1 MSIYRCIQPEY
12 VRHFQ
17 CDGNACDAR
26 CCRGWNVQL
35 DSKALARFHEAP
47 EALRHEILPHLGKNE
62 VTGLPEIVR
71 ETDACPFLGPDLLCS
86 LQKRCGE
93 GFLADVCAE
102 YPRCTTQFPDLLERT
117 LCMTCPVAARLA
129 LLGKEPMQF
138 EECELQTERETY
150 FQQADDGKSIQSL
163 HFFDLQRTGIRIL
176 QDRSRSMPD
185 RFARLEDCLAEAE
198 RLLADGKGGQISRLA
213 DELSQKEDLREEPLS
228 FSKRLPTVLQVFSGM
243 IEKSVD
249 DDPLTQEFLGCISRV
264 LLPDN
269 ISQKEL
275 ALRWENLYKDYAQEV
290 LGIYGHILENYFVNE
305 YFSAL
310 YPCATLG
317 SFAHNARILAMLYYI
332 SELLLLCRSAE
343 KGSISEKDILSILR
357 WLAIRTN
364 HFVGYIAML
373 SELLNSIEKTPM

>member
-17 CDGNACDAR
+17 CDGKACDAR

-35 DSKALARFHEAP
+35 DSNALARFQKAP
-47 EALRHEILPHLGKNE
+47 EGLRQEILPHLGKNE

-129 LLGKEPMQF
+129 LLSEAPMQF

-150 FQQADDGKSIQSL
+150 FQQADDEKSIQSL
-163 HFFDLQRTGIRIL
+163 HFFDLQRAGIRIL

-185 RFARLEDCLAEAE
+185 RFARLEHCLAEAE
-198 RLLADGKGGQISRLA
+198 RLLADGKGEQISGLA
-213 DELSQKEDLREEPLS
+213 DETSHKNDLREPPPS
-228 FSKRLPTVLQVFSGM
+228 FSNRLPTVLQVLSGM
-243 IEKSVD
+243 IGKSVD
-249 DDPLTQEFLGCISRV
+249 DDPLTQEFLSCISRI
-264 LLPDN
+264 LLPDD
-269 ISQKEL
+269 IPQEEL
-275 ALRWENLYKDYAQEV
+275 APRWDKLYDIHAQEV
-290 LGIYGHILENYFVNE
+290 LGTYGHILENYFVNE

-310 YPCATLG
+310 YPCAAVG

-332 SELLLLCRSAE
+332 SELLLLCQSAE
-343 KGSISEKDILSILR
+343 KGSISETDILSTLR
-357 WLAIRTN
+357 WLAVRTN
-364 HFVGYIAML
+364 HFVGYVAML
-373 SELLNSIEKTPM
+373 SELLNTMENAPM

>member
-1 MSIYRCIQPEY
+1 MSIYHCIQPEY

-17 CDGNACDAR
+17 CDGKACDAR

-35 DSKALARFHEAP
+35 DSNALARFQKAP
-47 EALRHEILPHLGKNE
+47 ETLRQEILPHLGKNE

-93 GFLADVCAE
+93 RFLADVCAE

-117 LCMTCPVAARLA
+117 LCMTCPVAAQLA

-150 FQQADDGKSIQSL
+150 FQQADDGNSIQSL

-198 RLLADGKGGQISRLA
+198 RLLADGKGEQISRLA

-249 DDPLTQEFLGCISRV
+249 DDPLTQEFLSCISRV

-269 ISQKEL
+269 MSQKEL
-275 ALRWENLYKDYAQEV
+275 ALRWDNLYDTYAQEV
-290 LGIYGHILENYFVNE
+290 LGTYGHILENYFVNE

-310 YPCATLG
+310 YPCAAVG
-317 SFAHNARILAMLYYI
+317 SFSHNARILAMLYYI

-357 WLAIRTN
+357 WLAVRTN

-373 SELLNSIEKTPM
+373 SELLNTLENAPM